1 MYRRDDR
8 QFSVQQSSAF
18 ESLIHLYLY
27 RGDISNAWARM
38 GAIWA
43 EYSRSLLL
51 RIRTIRIPMHEM
63 RGRIALAMAEKALD
77 PTVYLR
83 QALDDARQLE
93 IEGQEWALAHAHY
106 LKAGVAACREDAIG
120 AVRELTLA
128 IEHYDQADMR
138 LRAQI
143 LRYRLGE
150 IQSDEETRTL
160 RDDGEKWIK
169 GQGIVAPA
177 RWAGMYAPG
186 FLKISTESIETSY

>member
-1 MYRRDDR
+1 
-8 QFSVQQSSAF
+8 
-18 ESLIHLYLY
+18 
-27 RGDISNAWARM
+27 M

-51 RIRTIRIPMHEM
+51 RIQTIRIPMHEL
-63 RGRIALAMAEKALD
+63 RGRTALAMAEKALD
-77 PTVYLR
+77 PTIYLR
-83 QALDDARQLE
+83 QALEDAKQLQK
-93 IEGQEWALAHAHY
+93 EGQQWALAHSHY
-106 LKAGVAACREDAIG
+106 LKAGVAACREDAIR

-128 IEHYDQADMR
+128 VEHYDQAEMP

-150 IQSDEETRTL
+150 IQSDAETRTL
-160 RDDGEKWIK
+160 RDDAERWIK